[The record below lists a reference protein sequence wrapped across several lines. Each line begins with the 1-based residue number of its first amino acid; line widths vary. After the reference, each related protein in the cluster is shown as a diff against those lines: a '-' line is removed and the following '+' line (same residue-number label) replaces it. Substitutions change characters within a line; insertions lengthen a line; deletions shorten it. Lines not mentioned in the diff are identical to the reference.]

1 MHELG
6 TVASGGAEGARLKAD
21 RAATASAL
29 PLAQGKQVMRS
40 PCGANAMHS
49 AMDMPML
56 GTKLSEKVSTKKTS
70 HSSHP
75 MAQSVIACADA
86 TRQES
91 ASLPRMYT

>member
-1 MHELG
+1 
-6 TVASGGAEGARLKAD
+6 
-21 RAATASAL
+21 
-29 PLAQGKQVMRS
+29 
-40 PCGANAMHS
+40 MHS